1 MLGRTLGNMTGAP
14 KTCKDCLFCVPRE
27 MTPGYEKPYCK
38 VKGTW
43 VSLSDK
49 ACGSAES
56 KPRRRR

>member
-1 MLGRTLGNMTGAP
+1 MAKAP
-14 KTCKDCLFCVPRE
+14 KTCKGCVFCTEGE
-27 MTPGYEKPYCK
+27 MVPGYFKPYCK

-49 ACGSAES
+49 ACGSAEG